1 MNKTFK
7 TVVVFSLITVFL
19 GFFLQWL
26 IEEVLHQPVF
36 RFNSF
41 LPVLFYF
48 SGLGLIFGLRKY
60 AAVSSS
66 KQVNFF
72 LLLKFLKMLVWGMMA
87 LIYVIIIKIPIKPF
101 VITFAIYYLLL
112 LIFETFAFYNAE
124 KHHVHK

>member
-7 TVVVFSLITVFL
+7 TVVFFSLLTVFF
-19 GFFLQWL
+19 GFFLRWFVESVFQ
-26 IEEVLHQPVF
+26 QPVF
-36 RFNSF
+36 RFYSF